1 MKITRRRLKRIIK
14 EELNYVLMEQQDET
28 VEAVPDGASKL
39 MSNRQYELW
48 SHGDDL
54 YIKML
59 PNGPILKKLMSDL
72 GI

>member
-14 EELNYVLMEQQDET
+14 EELNYVLMEQDET

>member
-14 EELNYVLMEQQDET
+14 EELNYVLMEQDET
-28 VEAVPDGASKL
+28 VEAVPDGASKF